1 MNTITAKEFTEIEC
15 SDRSYELEDYETE
28 TPRWCKGCGDFGVLS
43 VVQKYLQEKQV
54 DPESVVCC
62 SGIGCSSRLP
72 HYMKTY
78 GFHSIHGRAL
88 PVATGVALMRPDLQ
102 VLVVMGDGDCFSIGG
117 NHWLHAA
124 RYNMNATVLVLDN
137 EVYALTKKQ
146 VSPTTRAGTLT
157 NTTPR
162 GAYVGGL
169 NPLSV
174 YMGISNRSFLAQT
187 ATWLPGHLEKTFRAA
202 WEHKGLSFVR
212 VLQRCPVFMP
222 DAFDAGGVNFPAL
235 FLDGGD
241 EGIPVEK
248 GFLKKSPTVKHD
260 FTDVNAAQKIAQT
273 EDMEP
278 IGLIYKNTDTPTYQD
293 IRESRIAHLS
303 RSELVSKLNEEINKY
318 SVQPK

>member
-1 MNTITAKEFTEIEC
+1 MNTITAQEFIETEC
-15 SDRSYELEDYETE
+15 SERNYDLDDYETE
-28 TPRWCKGCGDFGVLS
+28 TPRWCKGCGDFGMLS
-43 VVQKYLQEKQV
+43 VVQRYFHEKQI

-62 SGIGCSSRLP
+62 SGIGCSSRFP

-117 NHWLHAA
+117 NHWLHTT

-137 EVYALTKKQ
+137 EIYALTKKQ
-146 VSPTTRAGTLT
+146 VSPTTRMGIST

-162 GAYVGGL
+162 GSFLGGL
-169 NPLSV
+169 NPLSL

-187 ATWLPGHLEKTFRAA
+187 ATWLPGHMNQTFRAA

-222 DAFDAGGVNFPAL
+222 DAFEGGGVNFPAL
-235 FLDGGD
+235 FLEGEG
-241 EGIPVEK
+241 GIPADK
-248 GFLKKSPTVKHD
+248 GFLKKAPTVQHD
-260 FTDVNAAQKIAQT
+260 YTDINAAQKIAQMP
-273 EDMEP
+273 DVEP
-278 IGLIYKNTDTPTYQD
+278 MGLIYRDSSLPTYQE
-293 IRESRIAHLS
+293 IRESRVAKLDHPELIDKLS
-303 RSELVSKLNEEINKY
+303 QEFAKY
-318 SVQPK
+318 SVNPK

>member
-1 MNTITAKEFTEIEC
+1 MNTITAKEFIEIEC

-88 PVATGVALMRPDLQ
+88 PVATGVSLMRPDLQ

-117 NHWLHAA
+117 NHWLHSA

-146 VSPTTRAGTLT
+146 VSPTTQPGTLT

-187 ATWLPGHLEKTFRAA
+187 ATWLPGHLDQTIRAA
-202 WEHKGLSFVR
+202 WEHNGLSFVR

-222 DAFDAGGVNFPAL
+222 DAFEAGGANFPAL
-235 FLDGGD
+235 FLDGGED
-241 EGIPVEK
+241 GIPVEK
-248 GFLKKSPTVKHD
+248 GFLKKAPTVKHD

-273 EDMEP
+273 PDMEP
-278 IGLIYKNTDTPTYQD
+278 MGLIYKNTETPTYQE
-293 IRESRIAHLS
+293 IRQSRIAQLS
-303 RSELVSKLNEEINKY
+303 RSELVNKLNAELTKY